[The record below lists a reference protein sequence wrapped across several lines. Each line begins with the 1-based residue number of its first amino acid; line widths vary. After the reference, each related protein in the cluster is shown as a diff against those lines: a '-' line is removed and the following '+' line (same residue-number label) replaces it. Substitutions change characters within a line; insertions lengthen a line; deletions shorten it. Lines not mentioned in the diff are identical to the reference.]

1 MKRSV
6 VTAALAAGVL
16 LVAGCSSNES
26 GTPSTTAAATSTAAS
41 SSAASAGTSAGGVAA
56 AELDAQTVAWFEVLC
71 NGAAPIAELASTA
84 DTTGLTDAEAQLEGV
99 ELLNGISAAF
109 ADTGAAL
116 EGTPPPTF
124 DGGDE
129 FASTMASGLTESG
142 TKVADLAASLGAI
155 DPTDSAAL
163 EQAVTELPD
172 ELTTA
177 LSPLAALGDLDPAI
191 SAAAQEIPACAALG

>member
-6 VTAALAAGVL
+6 VTAVLAASVL
-16 LVAGCSSNES
+16 LVAGCSSNDS
-26 GTPSTTAAATSTAAS
+26 GTASTTTAAATSTAAS
-41 SSAASAGTSAGGVAA
+41 SSAESAESSGGVVA
-56 AELDAQTVAWFEVLC
+56 AELDAQTVAWFEALC
-71 NGAAPIAELASTA
+71 DGAAPIAELASTA

-116 EGTPPPTF
+116 AGTPPPTF
-124 DGGDE
+124 DGGEE